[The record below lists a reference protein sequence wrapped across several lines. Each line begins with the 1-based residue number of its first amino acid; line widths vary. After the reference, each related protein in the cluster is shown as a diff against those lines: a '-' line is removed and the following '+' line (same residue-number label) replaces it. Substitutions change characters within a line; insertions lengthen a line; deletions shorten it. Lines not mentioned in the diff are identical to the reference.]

1 MISGHMSNSSTSFDV
16 QSFRSQF
23 PQLQSQIQGQD
34 LVYLDS
40 AATSLKPRRLA
51 DRLHK
56 YYLNEVANIHRGAH
70 FLSRQGTEN
79 YEAVR
84 SQTKKILNGDKGE
97 IVFTRGV
104 TESINL
110 LAYSFGF
117 EHLGLGDVILLT
129 PYEHHSNIIPWKILS
144 ENTGCQ
150 IELLDF
156 DRNGNITEA
165 ALNRAFSKNVKLVSM
180 MLYSNVTGVRLNV
193 EPVLQKARSV
203 GALTVIDAA
212 QAMLHE
218 TIDVQKLDC
227 DFLTFSAHKM
237 FGPFG
242 VGVLYGKSE
251 IFNELPPFQ
260 GGGSMISSLS
270 WTKTVYQDAPFKF
283 EAGTPNIADV
293 IAFGEALSMLEEASL
308 ENWVQHGK
316 KLGLQ
321 VEQALKSNSRV
332 QLMGPTYAESRKTD
346 IISFSYEGAHPSD
359 VGEMLDQMGI
369 AVRAGHLCAQPL
381 MESMGVQGTVRVSL
395 APYNNENDV
404 EKFVNAMEKI
414 KGIL

>member
-1 MISGHMSNSSTSFDV
+1 MSFDV
-16 QSFRSQF
+16 EAFRMQF
-23 PQLQSQIQGQD
+23 PQLQLKIQGHE

-40 AATSLKPRRLA
+40 AATSLKPRRVA
-51 DRLHK
+51 DRLQSF
-56 YYLNEVANIHRGAH
+56 YLNEVANIHRGAH

-84 SQTKKILNGDKGE
+84 MQTKKMLNGDGGE
-97 IVFTRGV
+97 VVFTRGV
-104 TESINL
+104 TEAINL

-165 ALNRAFSKNVKLVSM
+165 ALNRSFSKNVKLVSM

-193 EPVLQKARSV
+193 EPVLKKAREI
-203 GALTVIDAA
+203 GALTIIDAA

-218 TIDVQKLDC
+218 KIDVQKLDC

-237 FGPFG
+237 LGPFG
-242 VGVLYGKSE
+242 VGVLYGKTE
-251 IFNELPPFQ
+251 IFNTLPPFQ

-270 WTKTVYQDAPFKF
+270 WTKSVYQDVPHKF

-293 IAFGEALSMLEEASL
+293 IAFGEALTLLEKAPL
-308 ENWVQHGK
+308 ELWVEHGK

-321 VEQALKSNSRV
+321 VERALQSNTRV
-332 QLMGPTYAESRKTD
+332 KLVSPPYAEARKTD
-346 IISFSYEGAHPSD
+346 IISFTYEGAHPSD

-369 AVRAGHLCAQPL
+369 AVRAGHHCAQPL
-381 MESMGVQGTVRVSL
+381 MESMAVPGTVRVSL
-395 APYNNENDV
+395 APYNNESDV

>member
-1 MISGHMSNSSTSFDV
+1 MSFDAKAL
-16 QSFRSQF
+16 RAQF
-23 PQLQSQIQGQD
+23 PQLQTKIQGQD

-84 SQTKKILNGDKGE
+84 TQTKKWINGNDGE
-97 IVFTRGV
+97 VVFTRGV
-104 TESINL
+104 TEAINL
-110 LAYSFGF
+110 LSYSFGF

-193 EPVLQKARSV
+193 EPALKKAREK
-203 GALTVIDAA
+203 GAMSIIDAA

-218 TIDVQKLDC
+218 KIDVQKLDC

-242 VGVLYGKSE
+242 VGVLYGKTD
-251 IFNELPPFQ
+251 IFNSLPPFQ

-283 EAGTPNIADV
+283 EAGTPSIADV
-293 IAFGEALSMLEEASL
+293 IAFGEVLNMLEESHL
-308 ENWVQHGK
+308 EDWVQHGK

-332 QLMGPTYAESRKTD
+332 QIVSPTYADCRKTD
-346 IISFSYEGAHPSD
+346 IISFNYEGAHPSD

-369 AVRAGHLCAQPL
+369 AVRAGHHCAQPL
-381 MESMGVQGTVRVSL
+381 MESMGVPGTVRVSL

-404 EKFVNAMEKI
+404 EKFVNAMEKV

>member
-1 MISGHMSNSSTSFDV
+1 MSFDSV
-16 QSFRSQF
+16 GFRQQF
-23 PQLQSQIQGQD
+23 PQLQTKIQGQD

-40 AATSLKPRRLA
+40 AATSLKPKRVA
-51 DRLHK
+51 DRLYN

-84 SQTKKILNGDKGE
+84 EQTKQWIGGHEGE

-104 TESINL
+104 TEAINL
-110 LAYSFGF
+110 LSYSLGF

-156 DRNGNITEA
+156 DRTGNITEA

-193 EPVLQKARSV
+193 ETVLKRARAK
-203 GALTVIDAA
+203 GAITVIDAA

-218 TIDVQKLDC
+218 RVDVKKLDC

-237 FGPFG
+237 LGPFG
-242 VGVLYGKSE
+242 VGVLYGKKE
-251 IFNELPPFQ
+251 LFKDLPPFQ
-260 GGGSMISSLS
+260 GGGSMISSVS

-283 EAGTPNIADV
+283 EAGTPSVADV
-293 IAFGEALSMLEEASL
+293 IAFGEALKILQESSLEE
-308 ENWVQHGK
+308 WVQHGK

-321 VEQALKSNSRV
+321 VEQALKQNSRV
-332 QLMGPTYAESRKTD
+332 QLISPTYADARKTD
-346 IISFSYEGAHPSD
+346 IISFNYEGAHSSD
-359 VGEMLDQMGI
+359 VGEMLDQMGV
-369 AVRAGHLCAQPL
+369 AVRAGHHCAQPL
-381 MESMGVQGTVRVSL
+381 MESMGVSGTVRVSL
-395 APYNNENDV
+395 APYNNEYDV